1 MIEVLDTFYSIQEG
15 KTTTYD
21 WCSCGLSM
29 LLIILIVVGVLVAV
43 ALAGGAIYWFCIKKK
58 RDDANYAAMRDQRY

>member
-1 MIEVLDTFYSIQEG
+1 
-15 KTTTYD
+15 
-21 WCSCGLSM
+21 M